1 MNQTS
6 NEQNRTD
13 NPEDATPNETA
24 GQGQAATA
32 PEGEQTAGQP
42 EDQSAEIAALKDRL
56 LRTLAEMENLRKRS
70 EREREDAAKYAISSF
85 ARDLLGVADNLR
97 RALDSLPE
105 SARNDENVK
114 VFADG
119 MELIERELLK
129 SFEKAGI
136 RRIEPLGEKFDHNF
150 HEAMFEVPT
159 PDQPSGVVIQVI
171 QPGYIINDRLLR
183 AARVGVT
190 RAVAPESGES
200 KLDTRA

>member
-6 NEQNRTD
+6 NEQNKTE
-13 NPEDATPNETA
+13 NPEGATPNEAA
-24 GQGQAATA
+24 GQDQTAA
-32 PEGEQTAGQP
+32 EGEQPAAEPG
-42 EDQSAEIAALKDRL
+42 DQAAEIAALKDRL

-85 ARDLLGVADNLR
+85 ARDLLGVADNLH
-97 RALDSLPE
+97 RALANLPE

-119 MELIERELLK
+119 MELIERELQK

-159 PDQPSGVVIQVI
+159 PDQPSGMVVQVV
-171 QPGYIINDRLLR
+171 QPGYTIHDRLLR
-183 AARVGVT
+183 AARVGVS
-190 RAVAPESGES
+190 RAVTPESGES
-200 KLDTRA
+200 KVDTRA